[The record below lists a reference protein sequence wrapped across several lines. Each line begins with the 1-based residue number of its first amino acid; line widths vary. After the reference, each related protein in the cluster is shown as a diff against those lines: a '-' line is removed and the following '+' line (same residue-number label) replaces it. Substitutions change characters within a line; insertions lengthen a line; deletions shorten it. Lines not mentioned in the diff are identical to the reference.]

1 MNIESNIFLISGG
14 ASGLG
19 FATAQNIVSQGGKV
33 ILLDINEQAGQ
44 LAQVS
49 LGDSAL
55 FCKTDIV
62 DETQV
67 SQAIEQALS
76 HFGKIDGV
84 INCAGIGLPKEWW
97 AKMVHMI

>member
-1 MNIESNIFLISGG
+1 L
-14 ASGLG
+14 
-19 FATAQNIVSQGGKV
+19 ATAQNIVSQGGKV

-49 LGDSAL
+49 LGNSAL
-55 FCKTDIV
+55 FCKADIV

-84 INCAGIGLPKEWW
+84 INCAGIGLPKELW